1 MVEFV
6 RILSEK
12 IDLKLKKNISTI
24 YSPKKEIIKKADTLS
39 IDTELSMKLPG
50 ISKAFVGTKFEN

>member
-50 ISKAFVGTKFEN
+50 ISQAFVGTKFEN